1 MLDYVKKNLRTMS
14 DDYDLWGKVT
24 EVNKLIGRARSIEL
38 SSINLTPEQ
47 SHILRILMV
56 NGGTSTINEIADITF
71 RTHNTVSILVKRM
84 EKAGLVYRE
93 KKESSKQYLLSIS
106 EKGSE
111 LFKTMPIDSIEMIFS
126 AMSDEEKELFSSYLD
141 RLEQEA
147 RHILGLDYIP
157 PLLQFNQVTKSNSTT

>member
-1 MLDYVKKNLRTMS
+1 MLDYVKKNARTMS
-14 DDYDLWGKVT
+14 DDYDIWGKVT
-24 EVNKLIGRARSIEL
+24 EVNKLIGKARSIEL

-47 SHILRILMV
+47 SHILRILMAS
-56 NGGTSTINEIADITF
+56 GGTSTINEIADITL

-93 KKESSKQYLLSIS
+93 KKESSKQYLISIS

-111 LFKTMPIDSIEMIFS
+111 LFKTMPINSIEMIFS
-126 AMSDEEKELFSSYLD
+126 VLSEEEKESFSTYLD

-157 PLLQFNQVTKSNSTT
+157 PLYR

>member
-1 MLDYVKKNLRTMS
+1 MLEYVQKNARTMS
-14 DDYDLWGKVT
+14 DEYEIWGKVT

-47 SHILRILMV
+47 SHLLRILMGS
-56 NGGTSTINEIADITF
+56 GGTSTINEIAEITF

-93 KKESSKQYLLSIS
+93 KKESSKQYLISIS

-111 LFKTMPIDSIEMIFS
+111 LFKTMPINSIEMIFS
-126 AMSDEEKELFSSYLD
+126 VLSEEEKESFSTYLD

-147 RHILGLDYIP
+147 RHILGLDYIA
-157 PLLQFNQVTKSNSTT
+157 PLYR